1 MPATPELSK
10 PSEGDLDLA
19 ADQAIAACGGDA
31 REAVKALLVANDF
44 LEQQLDELRAKVS
57 TGYARGR
64 LPAARERKD
73 ETDV

>member
-1 MPATPELSK
+1 MSARPEAAAPLPA
-10 PSEGDLDLA
+10 DLDAA

-64 LPAARERKD
+64 LPTARERKD

>member
-1 MPATPELSK
+1 MSAATEISPEVA
-10 PSEGDLDLA
+10 DLDVA

-44 LEQQLDELRAKVS
+44 LERQLDELRTKVS

-64 LPAARERKD
+64 LPAVREHKD
-73 ETDV
+73 EANG